1 MSPLH
6 ATSFRSPVEK
16 CFGSSKKYSEY
27 SSGDDAAVSVTDA
40 VVVETCGEMVGSVKF
55 GADSE
60 TTNNSPGTDATRT
73 VTTPKSSPTERLRIA
88 ANLSEAFG
96 ATNRLESSTSN
107 SLFSVGIAPGIL
119 ITLGLGV
126 VAAFALSLAGAKN
139 RK

>member
-60 TTNNSPGTDATRT
+60 TANNSTRT

-96 ATNRLESSTSN
+96 ATNRLESSTSS

-126 VAAFALSLAGAKN
+126 VAAFALSLAKLKIVN
-139 RK
+139 K